1 MNKKILML
9 GGLVVAAALT
19 LNCKKP
25 DAAAATGSV
34 TVAGDAKAA
43 IASINK
49 AMSDA
54 AGQLE
59 SAADGA
65 AAAKI
70 INGVM
75 ALWDA
80 SAAKYP
86 ELKEVD
92 KHPELKAERD
102 KDGEGAMKFLM
113 AVATV
118 SEKYKDNAELKAA
131 GDKMVTIGK

>member
-1 MNKKILML
+1 MKKNIMVL
-9 GGLVVAAALT
+9 GALAVSAAFT

-43 IASINK
+43 ITSINK

-65 AAAKI
+65 TAAKI

-86 ELKEVD
+86 EIKEVE

-118 SEKYKDNAELKAA
+118 SEKYKDSAELKAA
-131 GDKMVTIGK
+131 GDKIMTLGK

>member
-1 MNKKILML
+1 MKKNILML
-9 GGLVVAAALT
+9 GAVAVCAALT

-25 DAAAATGSV
+25 DAAASTGSV
-34 TVAGDAKAA
+34 TVAGDAKSALTA
-43 IASINK
+43 VSK
-49 AMSDA
+49 AMTDA

-75 ALWDA
+75 ALWEA

-86 ELKEVD
+86 ELKEIE

-102 KDGEGAMKFLM
+102 KEGEGAMKFLV

-118 SEKYKDNAELKAA
+118 SEKYKDSAELKAA
-131 GDKMVTIGK
+131 GDRVVTVGK